1 MSGISENCRLG
12 FLQTVECI
20 IRVRDSI
27 EKRKGKPW
35 WHWQKIWIRLTVP
48 SALCGD
54 ACRYFWY
61 PFPDVLDA
69 FLLPWKDLGQAQMAF
84 LWFSWASLYEIE
96 IRWQGKTLVLKDC
109 ALCEATEEMSGPRL
123 CAWYSDWCLA
133 EEEKTALKLC
143 SLEIEVCRSRR
154 GTRGNQTTE
163 NAVPRLWYHHCV
175 TKEESRSTGVGG
187 K

>member
-1 MSGISENCRLG
+1 MASMSGISENCRLG
-12 FLQTVECI
+12 FLQTECI

-54 ACRYFWY
+54 AYRYFWY
-61 PFPDVLDA
+61 PFPDVLEA
-69 FLLPWKDLGQAQMAF
+69 FLLPWKDLGQPQMAF

-109 ALCEATEEMSGPRL
+109 AFFYVKQLKKCLVQGYVHDTLIGVWLKRKRWPLSFA
-123 CAWYSDWCLA
+123 AW
-133 EEEKTALKLC
+133 K
-143 SLEIEVCRSRR
+143 
-154 GTRGNQTTE
+154 
-163 NAVPRLWYHHCV
+163 
-175 TKEESRSTGVGG
+175 
-187 K
+187 